1 LWPNSSDAIRGLTFP
16 VPPAINISTVTTTLT
31 CEGTQNGT
39 ITINAAGGTA
49 PLSYSVVR
57 QTPSDSIT
65 QASNVFNNL
74 GSGTYT
80 PWVIDANSCTL
91 SDSDVLV
98 DSVPQPVAPGITKD
112 PADAT
117 VCAGQTLTVSTTPG
131 TGGSGTVEDQYRYS
145 TDNGASWSAWSTSVP
160 SFAAVTGINL
170 IESRRTSTGAGCS
183 TSPSNQVSWIVVDL
197 PVAPGITK
205 NPADAIVCAG
215 QTLTVATI
223 PGTGG
228 TGVIAD
234 EYRYSTDNGA
244 SWSAWDI
251 AVPSFAAVAGTN
263 LIESRRTAT
272 GTGCTTSPSNQ
283 VSWIVEAQPVAPGL
297 TKNPNVADVCEGT
310 TLTVT
315 ITPGSGGAGTVTD
328 EYRFSTDNGV
338 SWSAWDVAVP
348 SFASV
353 IGTNLIESRRTAT
366 GSNCSTSPSNQV
378 SWIVVAQPTAPI
390 ITKAPNVAEVCE
402 GTGLTVNIVGGAGGA
417 GITAD
422 EYRYSTD
429 NGASW
434 SAWDAAV
441 PAFAAVVGTNLI
453 ESRRTASG
461 TGCGYFTIKPG
472 IMDSC

>member
-1 LWPNSSDAIRGLTFP
+1 
-16 VPPAINISTVTTTLT
+16 
-31 CEGTQNGT
+31 
-39 ITINAAGGTA
+39 
-49 PLSYSVVR
+49 VR

-272 GTGCTTSPSNQ
+272 GTGCTTSPS
-283 VSWIVEAQPVAPGL
+283 I
-297 TKNPNVADVCEGT
+297 
-310 TLTVT
+310 
-315 ITPGSGGAGTVTD
+315 
-328 EYRFSTDNGV
+328 RFHG
-338 SWSAWDVAVP
+338 
-348 SFASV
+348 
-353 IGTNLIESRRTAT
+353 
-366 GSNCSTSPSNQV
+366 
-378 SWIVVAQPTAPI
+378 
-390 ITKAPNVAEVCE
+390 
-402 GTGLTVNIVGGAGGA
+402 
-417 GITAD
+417 
-422 EYRYSTD
+422 
-429 NGASW
+429 
-434 SAWDAAV
+434 
-441 PAFAAVVGTNLI
+441 
-453 ESRRTASG
+453 
-461 TGCGYFTIKPG
+461 
-472 IMDSC
+472 